1 MSESKSLDRN
11 VTAAPVPGAEGIG
24 NALSSGIVTTPDE
37 LLRAIARQAR
47 MPMVRIGEAL
57 VSLGMI
63 TPEQLTEALSR
74 QQLDRRVPVG
84 ELLVNSGAVSR
95 AELQI
100 ALRRKMGYPLVDV
113 DAFQYWGRAVHDLG
127 NQRLPVRGND
137 VERPVHCDREAETV
151 EPVEGEEVLESVVDV
166 DRVGRD
172 FIRHARE

>member
-1 MSESKSLDRN
+1 MSESKSQDRN

-100 ALRRKMGYPLVDV
+100 ALRRKMGYPLSTSMPSSPSPRPC
-113 DAFQYWGRAVHDLG
+113 ASSATPRRSGWRSCRCWCTRAG
-127 NQRLPVRGND
+127 WSSPWTI
-137 VERPVHCDREAETV
+137 RPTATAPSTRPSST
-151 EPVEGEEVLESVVDV
+151 
-166 DRVGRD
+166 RR
-172 FIRHARE
+172 